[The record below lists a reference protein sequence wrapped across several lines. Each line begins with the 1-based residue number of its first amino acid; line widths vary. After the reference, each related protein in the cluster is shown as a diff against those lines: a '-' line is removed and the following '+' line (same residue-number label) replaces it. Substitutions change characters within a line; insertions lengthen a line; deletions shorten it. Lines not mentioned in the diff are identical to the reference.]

1 MAQADISVDSPQKN
15 EPYPDAKLHFREL
28 EGDDET
34 QMKVLESIN
43 PNGGTF
49 DSDEKEFEVGI
60 TTPNKETKYS
70 SLMQTSPV

>member
-1 MAQADISVDSPQKN
+1 MAQADISADSPQKN
-15 EPYPDAKLHFREL
+15 ELYQEAKLHFRDL

-49 DSDEKEFEVGI
+49 DSDDKEFEVGI
-60 TTPNKETKYS
+60 TTPNKETK
-70 SLMQTSPV
+70 